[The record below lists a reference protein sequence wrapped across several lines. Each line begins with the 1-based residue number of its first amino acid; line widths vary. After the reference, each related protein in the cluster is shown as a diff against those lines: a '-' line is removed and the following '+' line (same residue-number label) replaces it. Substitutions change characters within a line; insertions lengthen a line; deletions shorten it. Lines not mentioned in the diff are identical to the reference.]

1 MLEMKNVSGGYG
13 RKQVLYNIDTAFES
27 GRITSIIGKNGCGK
41 STLLQMCCGLLTPSE
56 GSITIDG
63 VNIASIKHTDLAKKI
78 SYLSQSHSAGSI
90 TVRSL
95 VSHGR
100 FPYLGYPRKYSSEDK
115 RKIADAM
122 ELAEVTDIADKY
134 ANELSG
140 GRLQRTY
147 IAMLLAQD
155 TDIMLLDEPATYL
168 DMSSQLELMELAVKL
183 KNAGKTI
190 VMVVHD
196 INTALIYSDNI
207 IAMDSGSIIET
218 GSPRHIS
225 QSETVQDSLG
235 IEIIYDEN
243 VKQYFFRKAAK
254 EGMTVK

>member
-1 MLEMKNVSGGYG
+1 MKNVSGGYG
-13 RKQVLYNIDTAFES
+13 RKQVLYNIDAVFES
-27 GRITSIIGKNGCGK
+27 SMITSVIGKNGCGK
-41 STLLQMCCGLLTPSE
+41 STLLQMCCGLLTQSE

-63 VNIASIKHTDLAKKI
+63 VNIANIKHADLAKKI

-140 GRLQRTY
+140 GQLQRAY
-147 IAMLLAQD
+147 IAMLLTQD

-183 KNAGKTI
+183 KNAGKAI

-207 IAMDSGSIIET
+207 IAMDGGRIIET

-225 QSETVQDSLG
+225 QSVAVQDSLG

-254 EGMTVK
+254 KGMTVK

>member
-1 MLEMKNVSGGYG
+1 
-13 RKQVLYNIDTAFES
+13 
-27 GRITSIIGKNGCGK
+27 
-41 STLLQMCCGLLTPSE
+41 
-56 GSITIDG
+56 
-63 VNIASIKHTDLAKKI
+63 
-78 SYLSQSHSAGSI
+78 
-90 TVRSL
+90 
-95 VSHGR
+95 
-100 FPYLGYPRKYSSEDK
+100 
-115 RKIADAM
+115 
-122 ELAEVTDIADKY
+122 
-134 ANELSG
+134 
-140 GRLQRTY
+140 
-147 IAMLLAQD
+147 MLLAQD

-168 DMSSQLELMELAVKL
+168 DMSSQLELMDLAVKL

-225 QSETVQDSLG
+225 QSEAVQDSLG

>member
-1 MLEMKNVSGGYG
+1 MKNVSGGYG

-63 VNIASIKHTDLAKKI
+63 VNIAIIKHADLAKKI

-140 GRLQRTY
+140 GQLQRAY

-168 DMSSQLELMELAVKL
+168 DMSSQLELMDLAVKL

-196 INTALIYSDNI
+196 INTALTYSDNI

-225 QSETVQDSLG
+225 QSEAVQDSLG

-254 EGMTVK
+254 KGMTVK

>member
-13 RKQVLYNIDTAFES
+13 RKQVLYNIDAVFES
-27 GRITSIIGKNGCGK
+27 SMITSVIGKNGCGK

-63 VNIASIKHTDLAKKI
+63 VNIANIKHADLAKKI

-140 GRLQRTY
+140 GQLQRAY

-168 DMSSQLELMELAVKL
+168 DMNSQLELMELAVKL
-183 KNAGKTI
+183 KNVGKAI

-207 IAMDSGSIIET
+207 IAMDGGRIIET

-225 QSETVQDSLG
+225 RSEAVQDSLG

-254 EGMTVK
+254 KGMTVK

>member
-1 MLEMKNVSGGYG
+1 MLEMKSVSGGYG
-13 RKQVLYNIDTAFES
+13 RKQVLYNIDAAFES

-63 VNIASIKHTDLAKKI
+63 VNIAIIKHADLAKKI

-140 GRLQRTY
+140 GQLQRAY

-183 KNAGKTI
+183 KNAGKAI

-225 QSETVQDSLG
+225 QSEAVQDSLG

>member
-13 RKQVLYNIDTAFES
+13 RKQVLYNIDAAFES
-27 GRITSIIGKNGCGK
+27 SMITSVIGKNGCGK

-56 GSITIDG
+56 GSIIIDG
-63 VNIASIKHTDLAKKI
+63 VSIANIKHADLAKKI

-140 GRLQRTY
+140 GQLQRAY

-183 KNAGKTI
+183 KNAGKAI

-207 IAMDSGSIIET
+207 IAMDGGRIIET

-225 QSETVQDSLG
+225 RSEAVQDSLG
-235 IEIIYDEN
+235 IEIIYDEY

-254 EGMTVK
+254 KGMTVK

>member
-1 MLEMKNVSGGYG
+1 MKSVSGGYG
-13 RKQVLYNIDTAFES
+13 RKQVLYNIDAAFES

-63 VNIASIKHTDLAKKI
+63 VNIAIIKHADLAKKI

-140 GRLQRTY
+140 GQLQRAY

-183 KNAGKTI
+183 KNAGKAI

-225 QSETVQDSLG
+225 QSEAVQDSLG

-254 EGMTVK
+254 KGMTVK

>member
-1 MLEMKNVSGGYG
+1 MKNVSGGYG

-140 GRLQRTY
+140 GQLQRTY

>member
-63 VNIASIKHTDLAKKI
+63 VNIAIIKHADLAKKI

-140 GRLQRTY
+140 GQLQRAY

-168 DMSSQLELMELAVKL
+168 DMSSQLELMDLAVKL

-196 INTALIYSDNI
+196 INTALTYSDNI

-225 QSETVQDSLG
+225 QSEAVQDSLG

-254 EGMTVK
+254 KGMTVK

>member
-1 MLEMKNVSGGYG
+1 MKNVSGGYG
-13 RKQVLYNIDTAFES
+13 RKQVLYNIDAVFES
-27 GRITSIIGKNGCGK
+27 SMITSVIGKNGCGK

-63 VNIASIKHTDLAKKI
+63 VDIANIKHADLAKKI

-140 GRLQRTY
+140 GQLQRAY

-183 KNAGKTI
+183 KNAGKAI

-207 IAMDSGSIIET
+207 IAMDGGRIIET

-225 QSETVQDSLG
+225 KSVAVQDSLG
-235 IEIIYDEN
+235 IEIIYDEY

-254 EGMTVK
+254 KGMTVK

>member
-140 GRLQRTY
+140 GQLQRTY

>member
-1 MLEMKNVSGGYG
+1 MKNVSGGYG
-13 RKQVLYNIDTAFES
+13 RKQVLYNIDSVFES
-27 GRITSIIGKNGCGK
+27 SMITSVIGKNGCGK

-63 VNIASIKHTDLAKKI
+63 VDIANIKHADLAKKI

-140 GRLQRTY
+140 GQLQRAY

-207 IAMDSGSIIET
+207 IAMDGGRIIET

-225 QSETVQDSLG
+225 QSVAVQDSLG

-254 EGMTVK
+254 KGMTVK

>member
-13 RKQVLYNIDTAFES
+13 RKQVLYNIDAVFES
-27 GRITSIIGKNGCGK
+27 SMITSVIGKNGCGK
-41 STLLQMCCGLLTPSE
+41 STLLQMCCGLLTQSE

-63 VNIASIKHTDLAKKI
+63 VNIANIKHADLAKKI

-140 GRLQRTY
+140 GQLQRAY
-147 IAMLLAQD
+147 IAMLLTQD

-183 KNAGKTI
+183 KNAGKAI

-207 IAMDSGSIIET
+207 IAMDGGRIIET

-225 QSETVQDSLG
+225 QSVAVQDSLG

-254 EGMTVK
+254 KGMTVK

>member
-13 RKQVLYNIDTAFES
+13 RKQALYNIDAVFES
-27 GRITSIIGKNGCGK
+27 SMITSVIGKNGCGK

-63 VNIASIKHTDLAKKI
+63 VDIANIKHADLAKKI

-140 GRLQRTY
+140 GQLQRAY

-225 QSETVQDSLG
+225 QSEAVQDSLG

>member
-1 MLEMKNVSGGYG
+1 
-13 RKQVLYNIDTAFES
+13 
-27 GRITSIIGKNGCGK
+27 
-41 STLLQMCCGLLTPSE
+41 
-56 GSITIDG
+56 
-63 VNIASIKHTDLAKKI
+63 
-78 SYLSQSHSAGSI
+78 
-90 TVRSL
+90 
-95 VSHGR
+95 
-100 FPYLGYPRKYSSEDK
+100 
-115 RKIADAM
+115 M

-140 GRLQRTY
+140 GQLQRAY

-168 DMSSQLELMELAVKL
+168 DMSSQLELMDLAVKL

-207 IAMDSGSIIET
+207 IAMDSGRIIET

-225 QSETVQDSLG
+225 QSVAVQDSLG

>member
-1 MLEMKNVSGGYG
+1 MKNVSGGYG
-13 RKQVLYNIDTAFES
+13 RKQVLYNIDSVFES
-27 GRITSIIGKNGCGK
+27 SMITSVIGKNGCGK

-63 VNIASIKHTDLAKKI
+63 VDIANIKHADLAKKI

-140 GRLQRTY
+140 GQLQRAY

-183 KNAGKTI
+183 KNAGKAI

-207 IAMDSGSIIET
+207 IAMDSGRIIET

-225 QSETVQDSLG
+225 RSVAVQDSLG
-235 IEIIYDEN
+235 IEIIYDEY

-254 EGMTVK
+254 KGMTVK

>member
-1 MLEMKNVSGGYG
+1 MKNVSGGYG

-56 GSITIDG
+56 GSIIIDG
-63 VNIASIKHTDLAKKI
+63 VNIASIKHADLAKKI

-140 GRLQRTY
+140 GQLQRAY

-168 DMSSQLELMELAVKL
+168 DMRERPLLW
-183 KNAGKTI
+183 
-190 VMVVHD
+190 
-196 INTALIYSDNI
+196 
-207 IAMDSGSIIET
+207 
-218 GSPRHIS
+218 
-225 QSETVQDSLG
+225 
-235 IEIIYDEN
+235 
-243 VKQYFFRKAAK
+243 
-254 EGMTVK
+254 

>member
-1 MLEMKNVSGGYG
+1 MKNVSGGYG
-13 RKQVLYNIDTAFES
+13 RKQVLYNIDAVFES
-27 GRITSIIGKNGCGK
+27 SMITSVIGKNGCGK

-63 VNIASIKHTDLAKKI
+63 VNIANIKHADLAKKI

-140 GRLQRTY
+140 GQLQRAY

-168 DMSSQLELMELAVKL
+168 DMNSQLELMELAVKL
-183 KNAGKTI
+183 KNVGKAI

-207 IAMDSGSIIET
+207 IAMDGGRIIET

-225 QSETVQDSLG
+225 RSEAVQDSLG

-254 EGMTVK
+254 KGMTVK

>member
-1 MLEMKNVSGGYG
+1 MKNVSGGYG

-122 ELAEVTDIADKY
+122 ELAEVTDISDKY

-140 GRLQRTY
+140 GQLQRTY

>member
-1 MLEMKNVSGGYG
+1 MKNVSGGYG
-13 RKQVLYNIDTAFES
+13 RKQVLYNIDTVFES

-140 GRLQRTY
+140 GQLQRAY

-225 QSETVQDSLG
+225 QSEAVQDSLG

>member
-13 RKQVLYNIDTAFES
+13 RKQVLYNIDAAFES

-63 VNIASIKHTDLAKKI
+63 VNIASIKHADLAKKI
-78 SYLSQSHSAGSI
+78 SYFSQSHSAGSI

-140 GRLQRTY
+140 GQLQRAY

-225 QSETVQDSLG
+225 QSVAVQDSLG

>member
-1 MLEMKNVSGGYG
+1 MKNVSGGYG
-13 RKQVLYNIDTAFES
+13 RKQVLYNIDAVFES
-27 GRITSIIGKNGCGK
+27 SMITSVIGKNGCGK

-63 VNIASIKHTDLAKKI
+63 VNIANIKHADLAKKI

-140 GRLQRTY
+140 GQLQRAY

-183 KNAGKTI
+183 KNAGKAI

-207 IAMDSGSIIET
+207 IAMDGGRIIET

-225 QSETVQDSLG
+225 QSVAVQDSLG

-254 EGMTVK
+254 KGMTVK

>member
-1 MLEMKNVSGGYG
+1 MKNVSGGYG
-13 RKQVLYNIDTAFES
+13 RKQVLYNIDAVFES
-27 GRITSIIGKNGCGK
+27 SMITSVIGKNGCGK

-63 VNIASIKHTDLAKKI
+63 VDIANIKHADLAKKI

-140 GRLQRTY
+140 GQLQRTY

-183 KNAGKTI
+183 KNAGKAI

-207 IAMDSGSIIET
+207 IAMDGGRIIET

-225 QSETVQDSLG
+225 QSVAVQDSLG

-254 EGMTVK
+254 KGMTVK

>member
-1 MLEMKNVSGGYG
+1 M
-13 RKQVLYNIDTAFES
+13 AES
-27 GRITSIIGKNGCGK
+27 RCFIT
-41 STLLQMCCGLLTPSE
+41 LT
-56 GSITIDG
+56 
-63 VNIASIKHTDLAKKI
+63 H
-78 SYLSQSHSAGSI
+78 
-90 TVRSL
+90 
-95 VSHGR
+95 
-100 FPYLGYPRKYSSEDK
+100 SSEDK

-140 GRLQRTY
+140 GQLQRAY

-183 KNAGKTI
+183 KNAGKAI

-207 IAMDSGSIIET
+207 IAMDGGRIIET

-225 QSETVQDSLG
+225 QSEAVQDSLG

-254 EGMTVK
+254 KGMTVK

>member
-13 RKQVLYNIDTAFES
+13 RKQVLYNIDAVFES
-27 GRITSIIGKNGCGK
+27 NMITSVIGKNGCGK

-63 VNIASIKHTDLAKKI
+63 VDIASIKHADLAKKI

-115 RKIADAM
+115 LKIADAM

-140 GRLQRTY
+140 GQLQRAY

-183 KNAGKTI
+183 KNAGKAI

-207 IAMDSGSIIET
+207 IAMDSGRIIET

-225 QSETVQDSLG
+225 RSEAVQDSLG

-254 EGMTVK
+254 KGMTVK

>member
-1 MLEMKNVSGGYG
+1 MKNVSGGYG
-13 RKQVLYNIDTAFES
+13 RKQVLYNIDTVFES
-27 GRITSIIGKNGCGK
+27 GRINSIIGKNGCGK

-140 GRLQRTY
+140 GQLQRAY

-225 QSETVQDSLG
+225 QSEAVQDSLG

>member
-13 RKQVLYNIDTAFES
+13 RKQVLYNIDAVFES
-27 GRITSIIGKNGCGK
+27 SMITSVIGKNGCGK

-63 VNIASIKHTDLAKKI
+63 VDIANIKHADLAKKI

-140 GRLQRTY
+140 GQLQRAY

-183 KNAGKTI
+183 KNAGKVI

-207 IAMDSGSIIET
+207 IAMDGGRIIET

-225 QSETVQDSLG
+225 RSEAVQDSLG
-235 IEIIYDEN
+235 IEIIYDEY

-254 EGMTVK
+254 KGMTVK

>member
-1 MLEMKNVSGGYG
+1 MKNVSGGYG
-13 RKQVLYNIDTAFES
+13 RKQVLYNIDAAFES

-63 VNIASIKHTDLAKKI
+63 VNIASIKHADLAKKI
-78 SYLSQSHSAGSI
+78 SYPSQSHSAGSI

-140 GRLQRTY
+140 GQLQRAY

-225 QSETVQDSLG
+225 QSEAVQDSLG

>member
-1 MLEMKNVSGGYG
+1 MKSVSGGYG
-13 RKQVLYNIDTAFES
+13 RKQVLYNIDAAFES

-56 GSITIDG
+56 GSIIIDG
-63 VNIASIKHTDLAKKI
+63 VNIANIKHADLAKKI

-140 GRLQRTY
+140 GQLQRAY

-225 QSETVQDSLG
+225 QSEAVQDSLG
-235 IEIIYDEN
+235 IEIIYNEN

>member
-13 RKQVLYNIDTAFES
+13 RKQVLYNIDAAFES
-27 GRITSIIGKNGCGK
+27 GMITSVIGKNGCGK

-63 VNIASIKHTDLAKKI
+63 VDIANIKHADLAKKI

-140 GRLQRTY
+140 GQLQRAY

-183 KNAGKTI
+183 KNAGKAI

-207 IAMDSGSIIET
+207 IAMDGGRIIET

-225 QSETVQDSLG
+225 RSEVVQDSLG

-254 EGMTVK
+254 KGMTVK

>member
-1 MLEMKNVSGGYG
+1 MKNVSGGYG
-13 RKQVLYNIDTAFES
+13 RKQVLYNIDAAFES
-27 GRITSIIGKNGCGK
+27 GMITSVIGKNGCGK

-63 VNIASIKHTDLAKKI
+63 VDIANIKHADLAKKI

-140 GRLQRTY
+140 GQLQRAY

-183 KNAGKTI
+183 KNAGKAI

-207 IAMDSGSIIET
+207 IAMDGGRIIET

-225 QSETVQDSLG
+225 RSEVVQDSLG

-254 EGMTVK
+254 KGMTVK

>member
-1 MLEMKNVSGGYG
+1 VLEMKNVSGGYG
-13 RKQVLYNIDTAFES
+13 RKQVLYNIDAAFES

-63 VNIASIKHTDLAKKI
+63 VNIASIKHADLAKKI

-140 GRLQRTY
+140 GQLQRAY

-207 IAMDSGSIIET
+207 IAMDSGRIIET

-225 QSETVQDSLG
+225 QSEAVQDSLG